1 MKPRY
6 ALGSAA
12 LMIGSAVN
20 YFGDLLVGF
29 KIELWTG
36 LSYFGGLLLLDV
48 FVVPLVSGLAVAWVF
63 GHGGKW
69 LCYFPPMIVRAL
81 AYIQLAVIG
90 PIPPGTSELNFIFWC
105 FFVILAIEAAAFG
118 GILGEVFLRR
128 IYTRPEAARLA
139 DQALPPRVR
148 AARGR
153 AAAQRAREEHEP

>member
-20 YFGDLLVGF
+20 YFGDHLLGF

-36 LSYFGGLLLLDV
+36 LSYFGGMLLLDV
-48 FVVPLVSGLAVAWVF
+48 FVVPFISGLAVAWVF

-69 LCYFPPMIVRAL
+69 LCYFPPMIVRAI
-81 AYIQLAVIG
+81 AYAQLAILG

-118 GILGEVFLRR
+118 GILGEVFIKR
-128 IYTRPEAARLA
+128 IYSRSPAARLA
-139 DQALPPRVR
+139 DGGMPPRI
-148 AARGR
+148 RGR
-153 AAAQRAREEHEP
+153 QRKREEHEP

>member
-20 YFGDLLVGF
+20 YFGDRLLGF

-48 FVVPLVSGLAVAWVF
+48 FLVPFVSGLAVAWVF

-81 AYIQLAVIG
+81 AYIQLAMSG
-90 PIPPGTSELNFIFWC
+90 PTEPGTSVLNFIFWC
-105 FFVILAIEAAAFG
+105 FFVILAVEAAAFG
-118 GILGEVFLRR
+118 GILGEVFIKR
-128 IYTRPEAARLA
+128 IYSRPAAARLA
-139 DQALPPRVR
+139 DQQVPPRIR
-148 AARGR
+148 ATQRG
-153 AAAQRAREEHEP
+153 QRAREEHEP

>member
-12 LMIGSAVN
+12 LMVGSAVN
-20 YFGDLLVGF
+20 YFGDRLLDF

-48 FVVPLVSGLAVAWVF
+48 FVVPFVSGLAVAWVF

-69 LCYFPPMIVRAL
+69 LCYFPPMIVRAI
-81 AYIQLAVIG
+81 AYAQLALLG

-105 FFVILAIEAAAFG
+105 FFVILAVEAAAFG
-118 GILGEVFLRR
+118 GIFGEVFVKR
-128 IYTRPEAARLA
+128 IYSRPKSAKLA
-139 DQALPPRVR
+139 DQITPTRIR
-148 AARGR
+148 
-153 AAAQRAREEHEP
+153 AAQRKRQDHEP